1 MTRMGWAV
9 TLLAAFALLLLPG
22 FLERWRRV
30 RRALGAVFVFWIA
43 LNLWGTSL
51 HLTGLAAPSSLRGI
65 ALLGPPL
72 VLAAAWVMWDL
83 RRSSRA

>member
-9 TLLAAFALLLLPG
+9 TLVAGFALLLLPG

-51 HLTGLAAPSSLRGI
+51 HLTGLAAPSPFRGI